1 MIRAL
6 AKVMLGMAVIAITI
20 GTAATSQA
28 ETPQGVFPAGGLQ
41 TDVSSVEQVSHEEEV
56 QKQDCT
62 DQNCLHCGGR
72 FGVCD
77 GSGYCERCRRGG
89 LLRWLWPFGPN
100 CRSHGG
106 RVVRGGACRG
116 HGMHGGHGRGPGQGG
131 AGGRFL
137 PSGCGGKGC
146 PPFGTYQMVYPVN
159 PDHFDGRD
167 GQVHAAQGYGVPV
180 AVPLPPV
187 VRQQYNYSWGV
198 PASRITHISNH
209 APHYLQGGPAYG
221 YPGQMQGY
229 SGPMGPG
236 IPPGGYPHGYCPECE
251 ANRGR

>member
-1 MIRAL
+1 MILSL
-6 AKVMLGMAVIAITI
+6 AKVMLGMAVMAMTI
-20 GTAATSQA
+20 GTAATLQA
-28 ETPQGVFPAGGLQ
+28 QTPQGVFPAGGLQ
-41 TDVSSVEQVSHEEEV
+41 TEVSSVQQISHEEEV
-56 QKQDCT
+56 QKQECT
-62 DQNCLHCGGR
+62 DQNCLHCGNR
-72 FGVCD
+72 CGVCD

-100 CRSHGG
+100 CRAQGCRFDRGG
-106 RVVRGGACRG
+106 RPCRGG
-116 HGMHGGHGRGPGQGG
+116 HGMHDGRGHGAG
-131 AGGRFL
+131 GGRFL

-209 APHYLQGGPAYG
+209 APHHLQGGPMYG
-221 YPGQMQGY
+221 YP
-229 SGPMGPG
+229 GPMGPG
-236 IPPGGYPHGYCPECE
+236 IPAGGYPHGYCPECE